1 MCWLLAPCAV
11 SNDLGNGTRTTIAK
25 VNGVFGWPKKCIS
38 LSRKSK
44 SEQNHAKDWLP
55 FNVFNQKNCPDFFAQ
70 TRFLSRFLSVWW
82 SQGLIYPGH
91 RFLCR
96 HSLWD
101 PIGGRSRRHSQQRIE
116 GFFHLCCCDWY
127 KQIFFNFLRKPG
139 YKYVEDEK
147 PEITPK
153 PRKTPCPTGL
163 QNGPNVRPWRFW
175 WIFTVAWHPG
185 FTSQSK
191 ERSCFFFSDVGAN
204 GNQRDGFLANPKSSK
219 SSKTWIE

>member
-1 MCWLLAPCAV
+1 MSSTKRIAQIWKGTNGWFLNRFIHRCGDLKVWFILAIDFYA
-11 SNDLGNGTRTTIAK
+11 GIAYEI
-25 VNGVFGWPKKCIS
+25 P
-38 LSRKSK
+38 LR
-44 SEQNHAKDWLP
+44 
-55 FNVFNQKNCPDFFAQ
+55 
-70 TRFLSRFLSVWW
+70 
-82 SQGLIYPGH
+82 
-91 RFLCR
+91 
-96 HSLWD
+96 
-101 PIGGRSRRHSQQRIE
+101 GRSRRHSQHRIE
-116 GFFHLCCCDWY
+116 GFLHFCCCDWY
-127 KQIFFNFLRKPG
+127 KQMFFFNFFRKPG

-153 PRKTPCPTGL
+153 PRKKPCPTGL

-191 ERSCFFFSDVGAN
+191 ERSCLFFSDVGAN